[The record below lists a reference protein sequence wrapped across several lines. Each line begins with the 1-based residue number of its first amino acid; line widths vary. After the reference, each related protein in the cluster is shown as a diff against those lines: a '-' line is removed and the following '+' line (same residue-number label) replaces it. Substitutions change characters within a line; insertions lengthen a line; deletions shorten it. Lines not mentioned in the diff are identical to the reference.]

1 MRARDREDE
10 DEPRRGGGL
19 SQVTAALAVGGVLLA
34 CGLISRRYSPDP
46 THPNIRR
53 WYKRLDKPGYKPPD
67 AVFGAAWPVLNTLQ
81 SAGAYRLLRAPRSP
95 ERDVAI
101 GLWLLSQALV
111 TTYGKVAFGDRN
123 LTGGVVTATAL
134 VAACAAFV
142 ERAARID
149 PVAAALGVPITA
161 WSAFGD
167 VLTEDLRERNPA
179 LDGHDAPELYVRPG

>member
-1 MRARDREDE
+1 MRSRNDHRDA
-10 DEPRRGGGL
+10 PRRGL
-19 SQVTAALAVGGVLLA
+19 SPLAAALTVGSVLLG

-46 THPNIRR
+46 SHPDIRH
-53 WYKRLDKPGYKPPD
+53 WYTRLDKPGYKPPD
-67 AVFGAAWPVLNTLQ
+67 PIFGAAWPVMNSLQ
-81 SAGAYRLLRAPRSP
+81 SVGAYRLLRTQGGP
-95 ERDVAI
+95 ERDAAI

-111 TTYGKVAFGDRN
+111 TTYGKVAFGEKS

-149 PVAAALGVPITA
+149 GVAAALGVPITA

-167 VLTEDLRERNPA
+167 VLTEDLRERNRD
-179 LDGHDAPELYVRPG
+179 LDGREVPGRYVRPG